1 MKKKKIKMFLIAFLS
16 LIFLQNSV
24 YAHGKSYNSG
34 KEVELEEI
42 ETDKEETKK
51 NEEKAEEKQK
61 EEQKDEKK
69 EKSKNTNSKATIKE
83 NVSSENKVYNGDKRH
98 ENRQF
103 LTFTTKNGKEYHL
116 IIDYTQN
123 SEQVKFLSEISEA
136 ELLDI
141 IKSSKDSNGIKDS
154 TLDDNK
160 AKEDIGKMQKELVS
174 EIKDLKK
181 VDKNNKN
188 TMNSNGL
195 ISYIPYVIV
204 AGVIVYYFYKK
215 KKRNSTEKDE
225 IEEDKTEEEIE
236 EDDDEI

>member
-51 NEEKAEEKQK
+51 NEEKAK
-61 EEQKDEKK
+61 EEQK

-236 EDDDEI
+236 EEDDDDEI

>member
-51 NEEKAEEKQK
+51 NEEKAK
-61 EEQKDEKK
+61 EEQK

-236 EDDDEI
+236 EEDDDDDEI